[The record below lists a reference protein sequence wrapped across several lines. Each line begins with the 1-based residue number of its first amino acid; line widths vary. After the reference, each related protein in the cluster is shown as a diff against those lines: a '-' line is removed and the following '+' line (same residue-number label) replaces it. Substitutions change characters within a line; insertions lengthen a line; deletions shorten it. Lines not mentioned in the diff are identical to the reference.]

1 MGGLSNDVDSQIHW
15 RVSHSFVERTP
26 VEAELAQLG
35 ITKTLFN
42 LYMAAAEL
50 GEAPIAEVAARAGM
64 VRTTAYHALQRLEEE
79 GLVEIQDRDG
89 KRIVVAEDPRKFL
102 ERGKARLQA
111 IEALVPQMRSVY
123 NRIKG
128 KPQIRFF
135 EGEEG
140 IRTVL
145 WESLA
150 MTGTP
155 KILRGYLSMHELEQT
170 PGLDE
175 VERFLNERVQRGIE
189 LKVIR
194 SRHRDVQPIWPT
206 SRAERRELRYAPEGM
221 EISMTTLIFDNCVS
235 LISSRNEN
243 YGLIIESEEFATMQR
258 GLFDTVWGV
267 CAASP
272 RTDAA

>member
-1 MGGLSNDVDSQIHW
+1 MDFDTRLHCGISRPDV
-15 RVSHSFVERTP
+15 EP
-26 VEAELAQLG
+26 AAVEAELAQLG
-35 ITKTLFN
+35 ITKSLFN

-50 GEAPIAEVAARAGM
+50 GEATIAEVAARAGM

-79 GLVEIQDRDG
+79 GLVTIADRDG
-89 KRIVVAEDPRKFL
+89 KRIVVAEDPRKLL

-145 WESLA
+145 WESLTL
-150 MTGTP
+150 TGAP
-155 KILRGYLSMHELEQT
+155 RVLRGYLSMHELEQT
-170 PGLDE
+170 PGLGE

-194 SRHRDVQPIWPT
+194 SRHRDIQPIWPT
-206 SRAERRELRYAPEGM
+206 SRAERRELRYAPPEM
-221 EISMTTLIFDNCVS
+221 EISMTTFIFDNRVS
-235 LISSRNEN
+235 LISSRHEN

-258 GLFDTVWGV
+258 GLFDTVWSV
-267 CAASP
+267 SEASRP
-272 RTDAA
+272 QDSI